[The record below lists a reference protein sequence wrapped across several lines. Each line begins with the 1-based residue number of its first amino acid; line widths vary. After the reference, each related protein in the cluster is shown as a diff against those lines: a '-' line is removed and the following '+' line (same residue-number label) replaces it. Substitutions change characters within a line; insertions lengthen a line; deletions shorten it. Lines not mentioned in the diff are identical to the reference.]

1 MLGLNMIEDNK
12 KIWLLA
18 PMGMILPFIAP
29 TLFEYFEIVKI
40 FAERKKLIK

>member
-1 MLGLNMIEDNK
+1 MLGLNMIDDNK

-18 PMGMILPFIAP
+18 SMGMILPFIAP
-29 TLFEYFEIVKI
+29 NLFAYFEIVKI